1 MAQLI
6 VCLLCRL
13 RTPVGSSSPL
23 KQNQPS
29 NQASKQQQQQVR
41 WHTLVI
47 LASGDKEQEG
57 LGDSMANR
65 TKLDRPTFS
74 ETLGFEKQKQKSK
87 NDRGRHLAPN
97 SAFSFRVYLQTDKQ
111 THIQTHFYFQWHTEV
126 QQPDWKQLQL
136 TEYLNKWWTESMT
149 KEVWPHFPGNQS

>member
-13 RTPVGSSSPL
+13 RTPVGSSSPI

-29 NQASKQQQQQVR
+29 NQQQQQQQVR

-74 ETLGFEKQKQKSK
+74 ETLGFKKQKQKSK

-97 SAFSFRVYLQTDKQ
+97 SAFSFIVYLQTDKQ
-111 THIQTHFYFQWHTEV
+111 THIQTHFYFQWNTKV

-136 TEYLNKWWTESMT
+136 PEYLNKWWTESMT